1 MSESQDSKKE
11 LARLKRL
18 AQELAGAIHDIVEE
32 TLWQEYEQLPAL
44 SQKLVAAVE
53 RAEAFMREFSSH
65 EDPASQG

>member
-11 LARLKRL
+11 LARLKRQ

-53 RAEAFMREFSSH
+53 RAEAFRQQH
-65 EDPASQG
+65 QL

>member
-1 MSESQDSKKE
+1 M
-11 LARLKRL
+11 KRL

-53 RAEAFMREFSSH
+53 RAEAFRQQH
-65 EDPASQG
+65 QL

>member
-53 RAEAFMREFSSH
+53 RAEAFRQQH
-65 EDPASQG
+65 QL

>member
-18 AQELAGAIHDIVEE
+18 TQELAGAIHDIVEE

-53 RAEAFMREFSSH
+53 RAEAFRLQH
-65 EDPASQG
+65 QL

>member
-53 RAEAFMREFSSH
+53 RAEVFRQQH
-65 EDPASQG
+65 QL

>member
-1 MSESQDSKKE
+1 MSESQDNKKE

-53 RAEAFMREFSSH
+53 RAEAFRLQH
-65 EDPASQG
+65 QL

>member
-11 LARLKRL
+11 LARLKRQ

-53 RAEAFMREFSSH
+53 RAEAFRLQH
-65 EDPASQG
+65 QL

>member
-53 RAEAFMREFSSH
+53 RAEAFRLQH
-65 EDPASQG
+65 QL

>member
-1 MSESQDSKKE
+1 MSETVDARKE
-11 LARLKRL
+11 LAKLKRL

-53 RAEAFMREFSSH
+53 RAEAFRLQH
-65 EDPASQG
+65 QL